1 MISVKPNET
10 LKGKNI
16 DIRKGVSSK
25 GEYFLVNKKAEK
37 GYDKITVWAS
47 NPGDLQSAKA
57 VKVNS
62 IKEVR
67 YGHKQSQKDGNWY
80 PEVSIVAELVAV
92 EVDDSD
98 NTAAAG
104 EYWAKAPEGVDDIFN
119 LNF

>member
-1 MISVKPNET
+1 MISVKVNET
-10 LKGKNI
+10 LKGKNAVI
-16 DIRKGVSSK
+16 KKGISSK

-37 GYDKITVWAS
+37 GYDKLTIWAS

-57 VKVNS
+57 VKVNK
-62 IKEVR
+62 IIETR
-67 YGHKQSQKDGNWY
+67 YGHKQNPKDGNWY
-80 PEVSIVAELVAV
+80 PEVSMVAELVAV
-92 EVDDSD
+92 EVDDTD